1 MTQIT
6 QIWLSKVTHHLYN
19 LRNLWMLMLL
29 AYASRARGVPAEG
42 RAMALEQP
50 IAEIE
55 QEWLNRG
62 P

>member
-1 MTQIT
+1 
-6 QIWLSKVTHHLYN
+6 
-19 LRNLWMLMLL
+19 L

-62 P
+62 PLFQAVNRSFPLH